1 MTAATGDVKV
11 TIDNRARSCSGQNTR
26 IGAAESGVVLW
37 IARREGGQDSSD
49 DLQIGRR
56 SREFL
61 REQPDAAR
69 SSPPARWL
77 SVIRPML
84 RAGVAVGTARRFTPA
99 PRIACQ
105 RPPGGLGA
113 SGLVAP
119 PSAARCATAT
129 PHGLPPTFTRFS
141 TVPVATST
149 IETSPE
155 GPLAV

>member
-84 RAGVAVGTARRFTPA
+84 PGRSCCGYWEEVHSGDEFPVSGRLAGSTRLVSSPH
-99 PRIACQ
+99 
-105 RPPGGLGA
+105 PP
-113 SGLVAP
+113 
-119 PSAARCATAT
+119 
-129 PHGLPPTFTRFS
+129 
-141 TVPVATST
+141 
-149 IETSPE
+149 
-155 GPLAV
+155 